1 MILIYWVSLHVL
13 GYNNFKTTSGLL
25 LIFLNILIPMSM
37 AKIDILLTLR
47 SSNYYLKL
55 LLILEPILVLHGQ
68 TLFTISFNLLNL
80 FSSNTP
86 NISPLKNNLDDSTY
100 FISNNFALQIILHFL
115 NGITYHQE
123 FLICLKAENL
133 FGLLNWKISL

>member
-25 LIFLNILIPMSM
+25 LIFLNILIPMLM
-37 AKIDILLTLR
+37 AKINILLTLR
-47 SSNYYLKL
+47 LSNYYLKL
-55 LLILEPILVLHGQ
+55 LLLLEPILILHGQ

>member
-25 LIFLNILIPMSM
+25 LIFLNILIPMLM
-37 AKIDILLTLR
+37 AKINILLTLR
-47 SSNYYLKL
+47 LSNYYLKL
-55 LLILEPILVLHGQ
+55 LLLLEPILILHGQ

-115 NGITYHQE
+115 NSITYHQE